1 MIIERRLGID
11 TGGTFTDFVYYD
23 GERIHIHKVLST
35 PDAPERAILQGI
47 REMNIELHGLRII
60 HGSTIATNA
69 VLEGK
74 GARTA
79 YITNRGLKD
88 VLSIG
93 RQARRE
99 LYNLQPGPSRPPVP
113 EELCLEAGG
122 RITHEGVVID
132 PLTEDDIAGLKK
144 QISDLRPQSAAINLL
159 YSFVDD
165 QYEKKIAQSLPD
177 DLFVTCSSEI
187 LPVQREYERGIT
199 TWLNAYVG
207 PLVHDYLQ
215 RLSEQLKPAIVSV
228 MRSSG
233 LTGLAAN
240 AGREA
245 VNLLLSGPAGGASGA
260 HYTGVLCGQERL
272 LTFDMGGTST
282 DVVLIDGSIPLT
294 SNGRIA
300 GYPVAVPMADIHTIG
315 AGGGSIAFVDTG
327 GVLQVGPESAGA
339 MPGPA
344 CYAQGGTEP
353 TVTDA
358 NLVLGHLPR
367 SVLLGGSIPLDYE
380 SAYSAIS
387 KLIKPLGLETVEQVA
402 EGIIRVANEHMVQA
416 LRMCSV
422 QKGIDP
428 REFVLM
434 AFGGAGGMH
443 ICALADALGMRKAIA
458 PARAGVLS
466 ASGML
471 VAPPGRQLSKTLGC
485 IVSECSH
492 HAVESALDELV
503 NTGKTAL
510 TEESVDTGHLEI
522 LPSLDLCYQGQ
533 AFTLNIPWTNI
544 ERTTESFHEQHHALF
559 GHRLDSPVELVNVR
573 VGIMA
578 QAEKLPLPEM
588 TVSVNRNPAGYSDIY
603 GQDGKVPVWQR
614 RHLSSG
620 KTVAGPLIIV
630 DEVSTIYVMP
640 GWFCTMDVVGNLV
653 LEISPEPV

>member
-1 MIIERRLGID
+1 
-11 TGGTFTDFVYYD
+11 
-23 GERIHIHKVLST
+23 
-35 PDAPERAILQGI
+35 
-47 REMNIELHGLRII
+47 
-60 HGSTIATNA
+60 
-69 VLEGK
+69 
-74 GARTA
+74 
-79 YITNRGLKD
+79 
-88 VLSIG
+88 
-93 RQARRE
+93 
-99 LYNLQPGPSRPPVP
+99 
-113 EELCLEAGG
+113 
-122 RITHEGVVID
+122 
-132 PLTEDDIAGLKK
+132 
-144 QISDLRPQSAAINLL
+144 
-159 YSFVDD
+159 
-165 QYEKKIAQSLPD
+165 
-177 DLFVTCSSEI
+177 
-187 LPVQREYERGIT
+187 
-199 TWLNAYVG
+199 
-207 PLVHDYLQ
+207 
-215 RLSEQLKPAIVSV
+215 
-228 MRSSG
+228 
-233 LTGLAAN
+233 
-240 AGREA
+240 
-245 VNLLLSGPAGGASGA
+245 
-260 HYTGVLCGQERL
+260 
-272 LTFDMGGTST
+272 
-282 DVVLIDGSIPLT
+282 
-294 SNGRIA
+294 
-300 GYPVAVPMADIHTIG
+300 
-315 AGGGSIAFVDTG
+315 
-327 GVLQVGPESAGA
+327 
-339 MPGPA
+339 
-344 CYAQGGTEP
+344 
-353 TVTDA
+353 
-358 NLVLGHLPR
+358 
-367 SVLLGGSIPLDYE
+367 
-380 SAYSAIS
+380 
-387 KLIKPLGLETVEQVA
+387 
-402 EGIIRVANEHMVQA
+402 
-416 LRMCSV
+416 MCSV

-578 QAEKLPLPEM
+578 QADKLPLPEM
-588 TVSVNRNPAGYSDIY
+588 TVSVNSVPAGYSDIY